1 MNQRQKALESLL
13 VSKVR
18 IKALELFFL
27 HPSRSIH
34 LRAAVRELNEEIN
47 AVRRELLRLEESK
60 IVNGEIKGNRKYF
73 ELNLD
78 HPFFSDLISIF
89 HKTFGLGSEII
100 SNSKKLG
107 EIEFAFLSP
116 LFTKGA
122 RFGSQP
128 VDLFIVGDIDMNIL
142 NSIISNTEEKIN
154 REIHY
159 AVLKPSDFALRKRRK
174 DQFIIDLT
182 MQDIV
187 MLVGSQEALI
197 K

>member
-1 MNQRQKALESLL
+1 MNSRQKALESLL

-27 HPSRSIH
+27 NPNKSIH

-60 IVNGEIKGNRKYF
+60 LVSGEVKGNRKYF
-73 ELNLD
+73 ELNTD
-78 HPFFSDLISIF
+78 HPFFNDILALF
-89 HKTFGLGSEII
+89 HKTYGLGGDII
-100 SNSKKLG
+100 SGVKKLG

-116 LFTKGA
+116 LFTKGT
-122 RFGSQP
+122 RYGSQP
-128 VDLFIVGDIDMNIL
+128 VDLFIVGDIDMNVL
-142 NSIISNTEEKIN
+142 NSMISSYEEKMN

-174 DQFIIDLT
+174 DQFIIDLA

-187 MLVGSQEALI
+187 MLIGNQETLI